1 MSSTFACDAM
11 ACIHIRRSLDDYRKG
26 WIAASGWAMEAM
38 GKRRMQA
45 RETHGVHNWKVLAF
59 KITMK
64 S

>member
-1 MSSTFACDAM
+1 M

-26 WIAASGWAMEAM
+26 WIAASGWAMGAM